1 MENIDNR
8 PDPDELLAS
17 LKLEEEKNRRG
28 KLKIFFG
35 MCAGVGKTYTMLQTA
50 QAEKTKGCNTII
62 GYVETHNRKE
72 TADLVK
78 GFEIIPRKKFEY
90 KSTHV
95 EEMDLDEIIAR
106 KPELVLVDELA
117 HTNAPGSRHAKRY
130 QDVLEILDNGINVY
144 TTVNVQHLES
154 RSDTVAQI
162 TGVVVRETLPDEI
175 FENADEIEVIDLT
188 PDELLQRLSEGKVYA
203 PERSKEAIES
213 FFRKGNITALR
224 EMALR
229 IVADRVDKQ
238 LHEYMQLKRI
248 KGPWK
253 SGLHLLVAVSHT
265 QQSAKLL
272 RWAKNLS
279 YTMGA
284 DLQAIYVETSYR
296 PNPKESE
303 QLNKNIALARQ
314 LGVKFRFITHTDMV
328 KAIVD
333 FAQKEN
339 ITHIIIG
346 KPRVRNLLTLL
357 RLGNF
362 VNRLIRYSG
371 NIDVYILGSDIQSK
385 DRFKEKVSLP
395 SFTSN
400 IQQYL
405 IASLTVILAAAIC
418 FLFRSFIV
426 YQVVSYALLF
436 VVSALA
442 FFYGTGPI
450 LLAATM
456 SALIWDFFFIPPPY
470 TLHVNK
476 PEDMLMLIMF
486 FIIALLSGVL
496 TSRIRRQ
503 EKKIRVREERTNA
516 LYQLTRE
523 LSTATGIEEVIN
535 IAKNDI
541 KKYFNLESRI
551 LLKSDTNDL
560 EYTSKKNG
568 NFTISKNDI
577 SVASWTFQHS
587 TKAGKHTDTL
597 PSSSYTFYPLKGN
610 QMNLGVVAIQQDT
623 VFTQGEE
630 QFWEAF
636 ISQISGKF
644 EREYLRTMA
653 KQAFLLNES
662 DKLYKTLFNSISH
675 ELRIPVATIMGASDS
690 LLTTSHPEEIRKEL
704 SNEIFKASKR
714 LNRLIENLLNMS
726 RLESGR
732 ISPRL
737 DWCDIHDLI
746 NKVTESL
753 QDELKPFNLH
763 IVVPEDMPFVKLDFG
778 LMEQVLYNLI
788 YNATQYASNSTN
800 LRIKA
805 FYDNGIMTLQVM
817 DRGPGFP
824 PKEISLIFNK
834 FYRVEG
840 SKAGGTGLGL
850 SIAKGFTEAHK
861 GTINVENRQNGG
873 AKFTIKIPTEIPSAD
888 IGDKQVLNELT
899 RDNTGN

>member
-1 MENIDNR
+1 MDIIDNR

-17 LKLEEEKNRRG
+17 IKYEEEKSKRG

-50 QAEKTKGCNTII
+50 QAEKLKGNDIII
-62 GYVETHNRKE
+62 GYIETHNRKE
-72 TADLVK
+72 TAELAES
-78 GFEIIPRKKFEY
+78 FEVIPRKTYQY
-90 KSTHV
+90 KTTTV
-95 EEMDLDEIIAR
+95 QEMDLDAIIDR
-106 KPELVLVDELA
+106 NPSVVLVDELA
-117 HTNAPGSRHAKRY
+117 HTNAPGSRHAKRF
-130 QDVLEILDNGINVY
+130 QDVLDILDNGINVY

-162 TGVVVRETLPDEI
+162 TGIIVRETIPDEI
-175 FENADEIEVIDLT
+175 FENADEIEIIDLT
-188 PDELLQRLSEGKVYA
+188 PDELLQRLSDGKVYT

-279 YTMGA
+279 YTMDS
-284 DLQAIYVETSYR
+284 DLQAVYVESSYKL
-296 PNPKESE
+296 NPKESD
-303 QLNKNIALARQ
+303 QLNKNINLARQ
-314 LGVKFRFITHTDMV
+314 LGIKFRIVTNSDMV

-385 DRFKEKVSLP
+385 DKFKEKVSLP

-400 IQQYL
+400 IRQYVA
-405 IASLTVILAAAIC
+405 ASSVVILMSIAC
-418 FLFRSFIV
+418 FLIKEFIG
-426 YQVVSYALLF
+426 YQVVSFCLLF
-436 VVSALA
+436 VVSTLA
-442 FFYGTGPI
+442 FFFGTGPI
-450 LLAATM
+450 LLAATL

-470 TLHVNK
+470 TLHIDK
-476 PEDMLMLIMF
+476 PEDMLMLLMF

-496 TSRIRRQ
+496 TSRIKRQ
-503 EKKIRVREERTNA
+503 EMKIRIREERTNA

-535 IAKNDI
+535 IAKMDI
-541 KKYFNLESRI
+541 KKYFSLKCRI
-551 LLKSDTNDL
+551 LLKNDL
-560 EYTSKKNG
+560 NQLDYTSRPDE
-568 NFTISKNDI
+568 NFNLSQNDL
-577 SVASWTFQHS
+577 SVAAWTFQHS
-587 TKAGKHTDTL
+587 AKAGRHTDTL
-597 PSSSYTFYPLKGN
+597 PSSNFTFYPLKGN
-610 QMNLGVVAIQQDT
+610 QINLGVIAIHQT
-623 VFTQGEE
+623 NIFTQGEE

-644 EREYLRTMA
+644 EREYLRNIA

-690 LLTTSHPEEIRKEL
+690 LLTIQHPEEIRNEL
-704 SNEIFKASKR
+704 SQEIFKASER

-732 ISPRL
+732 ITPRL
-737 DWCDIHDLI
+737 DWYDIHDLI
-746 NKVTESL
+746 DRVSKNLK
-753 QDELKPFNLH
+753 DELKPFRLH
-763 IVVPEDMPFVKLDFG
+763 VVIPDDMPLVKIDFG

-788 YNATQYASNSTN
+788 YNSTQYATDSIN
-800 LRIKA
+800 LRVKA
-805 FYDNGIMTLQVM
+805 FYDNGILTLQVM

-824 PKEISLIFNK
+824 EKEISLIFNK

-850 SIAKGFTEAHK
+850 SIVKGFVEAHK
-861 GTINVENRQNGG
+861 GTVMVENRQNGG
-873 AKFTIKIPTEIPSAD
+873 AKFTIKIPSEIPQID
-888 IGDKQVLNELT
+888 LKG
-899 RDNTGN
+899 